1 MRRWLSVGTSGSTLN
16 TKKRTVLDWLVEAG
30 ISEERAF
37 GHIREGGV
45 VVDGRVVTDPAGP
58 AEVPSQ
64 VRIRF
69 IRR

>member
-1 MRRWLSVGTSGSTLN
+1 MGTSGSTVN

-30 ISEERAF
+30 ISEEPAF
-37 GHIREGGV
+37 GHIREGGI
-45 VVDGRVVTDPAGP
+45 VVDGRVVTDPAAP

>member
-1 MRRWLSVGTSGSTLN
+1 MGTSGSTVN

-45 VVDGRVVTDPAGP
+45 VVDGRVVTERAAP